1 MKNRILFA
9 EDDPFN
15 RLVFNA
21 LLKNEPYEITW
32 VENGEAAIDAFRNAS
47 FDLAI
52 IDIRM
57 PLKDGFEVA
66 SFIRARPG
74 GDLPILALTAD
85 NSPAEKKRCLEAG
98 MNAFLSKP
106 VPGDLLLEE
115 INRLLVG
122 SPSE

>member
-32 VENGEAAIDAFRNAS
+32 VENGEAAIDTFRNSS

-66 SFIRARPG
+66 SFIRAQPG
-74 GDLPILALTAD
+74 SDLPILALTAD
-85 NSPAEKKRCLEAG
+85 NSPAEKRRCREAG

-106 VPGDLLLEE
+106 VPGNQLLEE